1 MLDLGL
7 SELLIILAVALI
19 VLGPKKLPEVA
30 RSLGRGLAQ
39 FRRASEDLRR
49 SILVEEDY
57 WERTESA
64 EALTRSSSQPPEEGS
79 SEKAEGIPDSDYEPT
94 ETAPYA
100 PTSDLPP
107 KKDGVDD

>member
-1 MLDLGL
+1 MLDIGL

-49 SILVEEDY
+49 SILLDDDSLD
-57 WERTESA
+57 RG
-64 EALTRSSSQPPEEGS
+64 GS
-79 SEKAEGIPDSDYEPT
+79 SEALPYSSAQRPSNPLEEETEETPQSDDETGGTLPSPAASEPPEKKTGI
-94 ETAPYA
+94 
-100 PTSDLPP
+100 
-107 KKDGVDD
+107 DG